1 MSERRIRS
9 GDLVTLHYRLTSMG
23 QEIVDT
29 FPDAPETFR
38 MGTGEIDS
46 RLERALLGL
55 AAGTHQT
62 LQLTPWEA
70 FGERDEELVQDLP
83 RKDFADELPLGHQ
96 VEFEL
101 PNGQAWIGT
110 IVEVGAETVKI
121 DFNHPLAG
129 LPIEFEVKILAIDH
143 DQ

>member
-1 MSERRIRS
+1 VSERRIRS
-9 GDLVTLHYRLTSMG
+9 GDLVTLHYRLASMG

-62 LQLTPWEA
+62 LHLTPWEA

-83 RKDFADELPLGHQ
+83 REDFADELPVGHQ

-101 PNGQAWIGT
+101 PNGQTLVGT
-110 IVEVGAETVKI
+110 IVEVGPETVRI

-129 LPIEFEVKILAIDH
+129 LPVEFEIKVLAIDH